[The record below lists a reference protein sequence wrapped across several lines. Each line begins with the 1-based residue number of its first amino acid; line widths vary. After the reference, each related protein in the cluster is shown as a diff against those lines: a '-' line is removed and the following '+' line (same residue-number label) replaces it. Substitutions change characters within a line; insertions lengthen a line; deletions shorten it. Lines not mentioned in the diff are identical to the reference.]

1 MSEDKKN
8 LWAVILICLSV
19 YAGYVNTLPN
29 PFIFD
34 DRHMISENNYIKHL
48 ETLPNLFT
56 DKITSLPIT
65 RGMWRPL
72 LMLSLAFNYFISRL
86 SPHSYHL
93 INILIHFLNAVLL
106 FLFIKIFLKKLSFG
120 FCLGLTIIF
129 CLHPINTEAVTYISS
144 RSVTMCGFFILS
156 GLYSYIRWRESQQKR
171 HYLLSLGCYVL
182 ALLTKEIA
190 LILPLLILAYEF
202 IHNKSFWKNKRN
214 LFLKILPFALI
225 TIGYLFMIKLIF
237 GEVFGLFAK
246 AKSALAIRPY
256 SANILTQ
263 GAVSFFYI
271 YLFLYPFNLCVDHN
285 FPIISSLKNPLN
297 AIPLASIIILFL
309 TALGLRKR
317 RPLIAL
323 SILWYF
329 ICLLPQFYGRLNVVA
344 AEHHPY
350 LAYFAL
356 YFILGYFLLKLKI
369 KKEILSLSFI
379 FVLGLFFILTIIRN
393 FQWRDEYIL
402 WKAELKANPNS
413 EIAKGSLGL
422 YLVNKGFDSEGE
434 EYLKQAI
441 NSKKSIASQP
451 SILNLAAYYARF
463 KNQPEKAIKLLE
475 QHRAELSKTDY
486 LRYLNTAG
494 IIYLKIGNKLEAKKR
509 WEEAIA
515 IYSELPEIKSN
526 LGWWYLENSSD
537 MKKAREYLLDAVK
550 NNPDLAVAHLGLGA
564 ILEKENLKQAME
576 EYEKTIKLNP
586 GNPDAY
592 YRLGIIYAQKLLDPK
607 AEWYFK
613 KTVELIPDFAP
624 AYYNLC
630 VLYLS
635 LPQPDYSKA
644 REYFAQ
650 AKGLGFKSPPEIEKI
665 LEEAA
670 PTASIIKHQIIN
682 PK

>member
-8 LWAVILICLSV
+8 IWAVILICLTV
-19 YAGYVNTLPN
+19 YAGYINTLPN

-48 ETLPNLFT
+48 ETLPKLFT
-56 DKITSLPIT
+56 DKLTSLPIT
-65 RGMWRPL
+65 KGMWRPL
-72 LMLSLAFNYFISRL
+72 LMLSLAFNYFISGL
-86 SPHSYHL
+86 NPHSYHL

-106 FLFIKIFLKKLSFG
+106 FLLIKIFLKELSFG
-120 FCLGLTIIF
+120 LRLGLTIIF

-144 RSVTMCGFFILS
+144 RSITMCGFFILS

-171 HYLLSLGCYVL
+171 HYVLSLGCYVL

-190 LILPLLILAYEF
+190 LILPILITAYEF
-202 IHNKSFWKNKRN
+202 VYHKNFWRERKEFSLR
-214 LFLKILPFALI
+214 FLPFILI
-225 TIGYLFMIKLIF
+225 TLGYIFMIKLLF
-237 GEVFGLFAK
+237 AEVFGLFAK
-246 AKSALAIRPY
+246 AKSALAVRPY

-263 GAVSFFYI
+263 SAVSFFYI

-285 FPIISSLKNPLN
+285 FPIISSLKNPLQ
-297 AIPLASIIILFL
+297 AIPFASIIILIAA
-309 TALGLRKR
+309 ALGLRKR
-317 RPLIAL
+317 HPLIAL

-350 LAYFAL
+350 VAYFAL

-369 KKEILSLSFI
+369 KKEILGLSFI

-393 FQWRDEYIL
+393 FQWQDEYIL
-402 WKAELKANPNS
+402 WKAELKANPHS
-413 EIAKGSLGL
+413 EIAQGSLGL

-434 EYLKQAI
+434 GYLTQAM

-451 SILNLAAYYARF
+451 SILNLATYYARF
-463 KNQPEKAIKLLE
+463 KNQPERAIKLLE

-486 LRYLNTAG
+486 LRYLNTMG
-494 IIYLKIGNKLEAKKR
+494 IIYLKIGNTLEAKKR

-515 IYSELPEIKSN
+515 IYPELPEIKSN

-537 MKKAREYLLDAVK
+537 IKKAKEYFLDAVK
-550 NNPDLAVAHLGLGA
+550 NNPDLAIAHLGLGA
-564 ILEKENLKQAME
+564 VLEKENLKQAME

-613 KTVELIPDFAP
+613 KTVELMPDFAP

-635 LPQPDYSKA
+635 FPRPDYFKA
-644 REYFAQ
+644 REYFDQ
-650 AKGLGFKSPPEIEKI
+650 AKGLGFKTDDKIEEILRNKPWRIETK
-665 LEEAA
+665 
-670 PTASIIKHQIIN
+670 
-682 PK
+682 